1 MIPVNRETLLII
13 GTIVCALG
21 VFYLFNELKKTRLD
35 VDNFKDFSEQVVKQ
49 LSAPPPPPTK
59 TEPVP
64 EEVEEKV
71 EE

>member
-21 VFYLFNELKKTRLD
+21 VFYLFNELKKTRQD

-49 LSAPPPPPTK
+49 LSAPPVKVEPV
-59 TEPVP
+59 PVP

>member
-21 VFYLFNELKKTRLD
+21 VFYLFNELKKTRQD

-49 LSAPPPPPTK
+49 LSAPPAKVEPV
-59 TEPVP
+59 PVP

>member
-21 VFYLFNELKKTRLD
+21 VFYLFNELKKTRQD

-49 LSAPPPPPTK
+49 LSAPPTK
-59 TEPVP
+59 VEPVPVP